1 MKITKSL
8 FVDYIRF
15 SKRAWRK
22 LNNPETYKKINQMD
36 SEEQEDYIVDL

>member
-8 FVDYIRF
+8 FVDYIKFPKLAR
-15 SKRAWRK
+15 RK
-22 LNNPETYKKINQMD
+22 VNDPGAYKKINQMD